1 MLRFLS
7 TGVELPNAVQRAL
20 EDERLVLFCGAGI
33 SVYTG
38 LPNFSDLTRQLFADC
53 AAPLEDDK
61 PEGIAFRDKKFDR
74 ALALLERASDRAT
87 VRRMLAKCLTI
98 PPPTQESEC
107 ALHRD
112 LLDLTALSNG
122 GHRLVT
128 TNFDDRFHLAAVA
141 AARSSPPSLKA
152 YDLTD
157 IWDAPRIATPR
168 KENWRSLTFLHGRI
182 TQSQDSSVESLV
194 LTSADFGR
202 AYLQDGWAARFVV
215 ELFREFTVLF
225 VGYSID
231 DPVMGYLVDAIALD
245 RGSGK
250 PFCQP
255 YVFAA
260 YDGGADSESVK
271 NKWQS
276 KNVEPILYPA
286 VNNHIALR
294 NTLAEWAKRHRL
306 GFDGRLAKAL
316 EITSSPHMPVGGKD
330 QEEIDNLV
338 WALSQ
343 GDGSVARA
351 FADND
356 PPPDISWLQPLLN
369 WSSAAAEQR
378 RTLRNNNR
386 SRENAQSQN
395 ADDHGAFLVD
405 GYWLG
410 DPLAPPVTRDPLGE
424 HIRHTPVF
432 EIERPEQPH
441 PVAYHLARWIARH
454 LDKPELAHIVAA
466 RNGRIGRLLC
476 ERIAETLGRRK
487 EPLPGDLDK
496 FWRIVVE
503 AHETDQHE
511 QDHFWKDEWIARE
524 LASGVLSYDTRA
536 HLLAPFKP
544 HVDIR
549 PSWQMLEMVIE
560 SQGKSAEA
568 SMPPESLASR
578 LKSLANLDITLLA
591 DKLDLHRRLAW
602 LRRAE
607 HTPILADLAADL
619 GECLVSILRYAEW
632 IEDDSPLRYHYVRL
646 KSLHDTH
653 EKHSGHNDWRILVE
667 LCRDSLGALTNSDPA
682 AAHVLIERW
691 GCYSREPWG
700 GLFVRLILHACTQS
714 SHSQEVA
721 IQLLLENVND
731 ALWDY
736 SFSAELLPF
745 LRSLAK
751 RVPQK
756 TVRALDRALRA
767 GPPANHW
774 SRQDKRSLQR
784 TIADERLMCLYEGGS
799 SLTRIAKR
807 RAQRLIDARRAAGHA
822 VPEDEAVSPVQVGF
836 VASPDATSLLTLAPE
851 QAATSI
857 AAMDDWNAG
866 KALKDFARKEP
877 IRALEVYEAIRGN
890 HHNAI
895 KDLLEWLISG
905 AGESKA
911 AEVFIAVGPL
921 FLRYLDPANG
931 IKHSFWGYCDWL
943 NAAATVLTVE
953 QEESSGF
960 WSIWDRVWLAAVKEQ
975 QNVSG
980 DDDHVTEALNSRGG
994 KLCQAFLD
1002 RLWKRSL
1009 PDDAGFPAELSARFE
1024 WFVSG
1029 NTDAHSYARC
1039 ILASRLIWLYR
1050 IDRGWCDQH
1059 ILRRMND
1066 FDAPDSDAAVL
1077 WQGFLWPGKVS
1088 ARLWPALKP
1097 VLLHALQSTDRIG
1110 TEYADRIVEF
1120 FAVNWLRPGAFG
1132 AEDME
1137 SLRAIFGRFEA
1148 AQLVQIASRF
1158 SDALRAHGDSAPALW
1173 REQIGPYI
1181 MDFWPLRR
1189 AAQSPTLNSEF
1200 SEMMLHT
1207 REAFPDAL
1215 RLLMIEKPVLG
1226 PAKDLSVL
1234 YPLTHEPD
1242 AEETAA
1248 FDYIQRFPSEILQL
1262 LDKLVD
1268 RNVTEH
1274 WHNDILKTALDQ
1286 IGNIRPDLITS
1297 DEMQRLR
1304 EFLRIG

>member
-1 MLRFLS
+1 MLRFWR

-38 LPNFSDLTRQLFADC
+38 LPDFPDLTLQLFADC
-53 AAPLEDDK
+53 AVPLEKDK
-61 PEGIAFRDKKFDR
+61 PEEVAFKENKFDR
-74 ALALLERASDRAT
+74 ALALLERASGRAT
-87 VRRMLAKCLTI
+87 VRGMLAKRLTI
-98 PPPTQESEC
+98 PPPAQESEC
-107 ALHRD
+107 TLHRD
-112 LLDLTALSNG
+112 LLDLAALSNG

-128 TNFDDRFHLAAVA
+128 TNFDDRFHRAAAA
-141 AARSSPPSLKA
+141 AARSWPALKA
-152 YDLTD
+152 YDLD
-157 IWDAPRIATPR
+157 SIWDAPCIATPR

-182 TQSQDSSVESLV
+182 TQPQDNSIESLV

-225 VGYSID
+225 IGYSID

-245 RGSGK
+245 RDSGK

-260 YDGGADSESVK
+260 YEGGADIESVK
-271 NKWQS
+271 SQWQS

-286 VNNHIALR
+286 ENNHIALR

-343 GDGSVARA
+343 ADGSVARA
-351 FADND
+351 FADHD

-378 RTLRNNNR
+378 RALCNTNR
-386 SRENAQSQN
+386 GNAQSQN
-395 ADDHGAFLVD
+395 ANDHGAFLID

-424 HIRHTPVF
+424 HIRHTPIF
-432 EIERPEQPH
+432 EIEKPQQPH
-441 PVAYHLARWIARH
+441 PVAYHMARWVVRH
-454 LDKPELAHIVAA
+454 LDKPELARIVAT

-476 ERIAETLGRRK
+476 ERITEALGRRK
-487 EPLPGDLDK
+487 EPLPGDLGK

-503 AHETDQHE
+503 AHEADRHE
-511 QDHFWKDEWIARE
+511 HDHFWRDEWIARE
-524 LASGVLSYDTRA
+524 LATGVLAYDVRA
-536 HLLAPFKP
+536 HLLVPFKP

-549 PSWQMLEMVIE
+549 PSWQMLEMAIE
-560 SQGKSAEA
+560 SQDKSAEA
-568 SMPPESLASR
+568 SMSPESHASS
-578 LKSLANLDITLLA
+578 LKSLADFDIALLA
-591 DKLDLHRRLAW
+591 DKLDLHRRLTW
-602 LRRAE
+602 LRKAE
-607 HTPILADLAADL
+607 HEPILANLAVDL
-619 GECLVSILRYAEW
+619 GECLANILRYAEW
-632 IEDDSPLRYHYVRL
+632 IEDASPLCYHYIRL
-646 KSLHDTH
+646 KSLHDAH
-653 EKHSGHNDWRILVE
+653 ERHSNDWRILVE
-667 LCRDSLGALTNSDPA
+667 LCRDSLDALTKRDA
-682 AAHVLIERW
+682 AAARALIERW
-691 GCYSREPWG
+691 GGYSREPWG
-700 GLFVRLILHACTQS
+700 ELFIRLILHACTQR
-714 SHSQEVA
+714 SQAPEVA

-731 ALWDY
+731 VLWSY
-736 SFSAELLPF
+736 SFSAELFPF
-745 LRSLAK
+745 LRSFAK

-756 TVRALDRALRA
+756 SLCALDRALRV

-774 SRQDKRSLQR
+774 SRQDKRLLLQ
-784 TIADERLMCLYEGGS
+784 TIADERLLCLYEGGS
-799 SLTRIAKR
+799 LLTRVAKR
-807 RAQRLIDARRAAGHA
+807 RAQRLIQARRAVGRA
-822 VPEDEAVSPVQVGF
+822 VPEDEAVPPVQVGF
-836 VASPDATSLLTLAPE
+836 VASPDAASLLTLTTE
-851 QAATSI
+851 QIAASI

-877 IRALEVYEAIRGN
+877 MRALEVYEEIRGN
-890 HHNAI
+890 HRNAV

-911 AEVFIAVGPL
+911 AEIFIAVGPL
-921 FLRYLDPANG
+921 FLRYLDPTNG

-943 NAAATVLTVE
+943 KAAASVLTIE

-960 WSIWDRVWLAAVKEQ
+960 WSIWDRVWLASVTEQ
-975 QNVSG
+975 QNEST

-1009 PDDAGFPAELSARFE
+1009 PDDVGFPAELSARFE
-1024 WFVSG
+1024 GFVSG
-1029 NTDAHSYARC
+1029 DTDIHRHARC

-1059 ILRRMND
+1059 ILRRMGD
-1066 FDAPDSDAAVL
+1066 FDTPDSDATVL
-1077 WQGFLWPGKVS
+1077 WEGFLWPAKVS
-1088 ARLWPALKP
+1088 ARLWPTLKP
-1097 VLLHALQSTDRIG
+1097 ILLHALQYTDRFG
-1110 TEYADRIVEF
+1110 TEHADRIVEF
-1120 FAVNWLRPGAFG
+1120 FAINWLRPGAFG
-1132 AEDME
+1132 AEDIE
-1137 SLRAIFGRFEA
+1137 ALRAIFGRFEA
-1148 AQLVQIASRF
+1148 AQLVRVASRF

-1181 MDFWPLRR
+1181 LDFWPLRR
-1189 AAQSPTLNSEF
+1189 AAQSPMLNSEF
-1200 SEMMLHT
+1200 SEMLIHT

-1215 RLLMIEKPVLG
+1215 RLLMTDKPVLG

-1234 YPLTHEPD
+1234 YPLTHEPE
-1242 AEETAA
+1242 AEEIAA
-1248 FDYIQRFPSEILQL
+1248 FDYIQRFPSELL
-1262 LDKLVD
+1262 RFLDKLVD
-1268 RNVTEH
+1268 RNVTER
-1274 WHNDILKTALDQ
+1274 WHNDMLKTALDR
-1286 IGNIRPDLITS
+1286 IGNIQPDLVTS

>member
-1 MLRFLS
+1 MLRFWS

-38 LPNFSDLTRQLFADC
+38 LPNFSELTHQLFADC
-53 AAPLEDDK
+53 AVPLEDEK

-74 ALALLERASDRAT
+74 ALALLERASGRAT
-87 VRRMLAKCLTI
+87 VRRMLSKRLTT
-98 PPPTQESEC
+98 PPLAQESEC
-107 ALHRD
+107 ALHRY

-128 TNFDDRFHLAAVA
+128 TNFDDRFHLAAA
-141 AARSSPPSLKA
+141 AARQLHPNLKA

-157 IWDAPRIATPR
+157 IWDAPRVATPR
-168 KENWRSLTFLHGRI
+168 KENWHSLTFLHGRI
-182 TQSQDSSVESLV
+182 TQPQDSSVENLI

-245 RGSGK
+245 RDSGK
-250 PFCQP
+250 PFFQP

-260 YDGGADSESVK
+260 YDVGADIEPVK
-271 NKWQS
+271 SQWQS

-286 VNNHIALR
+286 ENNHIALR
-294 NTLAEWAKRHRL
+294 YTLEEWAKRHRL

-343 GDGSVARA
+343 ADGSVARA

-356 PPPDISWLQPLLN
+356 PAPDISWLQPLLN
-369 WSSAAAEQR
+369 WSNAAAEQR
-378 RTLRNNNR
+378 RTLRNDTR
-386 SRENAQSQN
+386 SREKAQPQN
-395 ADDHGAFLVD
+395 SNEHGAFLVD

-410 DPLAPPVTRDPLGE
+410 DPLAPPVIRDPLGE
-424 HIRHTPVF
+424 HIRRTPVF

-441 PVAYHLARWIARH
+441 PVAYHLARWIVRH
-454 LDKPELAHIVAA
+454 LDKPELARIVAA

-476 ERIAETLGRRK
+476 ERITEALGRRK
-487 EPLPGDLDK
+487 EPPPGDLGK

-503 AHETDQHE
+503 AHEADHHERDQ
-511 QDHFWKDEWIARE
+511 FWRGEWLARE
-524 LASGVLSYDTRA
+524 LASGELAYDTRA
-536 HLLAPFKP
+536 HLLTPFKP

-560 SQGKSAEA
+560 SQGKSADA
-568 SMPPESLASR
+568 TMPK

-591 DKLDLHRRLAW
+591 NKLDLHRRLAW
-602 LRRAE
+602 LRKAE
-607 HTPILADLAADL
+607 HKPILTELAVDL
-619 GECLVSILRYAEW
+619 GECLANILRYAEW
-632 IEDDSPLRYHYVRL
+632 IEDASPLRYHYIRL
-646 KSLHDTH
+646 KSLHDAH
-653 EKHSGHNDWRILVE
+653 ERHSNDWRILVE
-667 LCRDSLGALTNSDPA
+667 LCRDSLDALTKRDA
-682 AAHVLIERW
+682 AAASALIERW
-691 GCYSREPWG
+691 GGYSRQPWG
-700 GLFVRLILHACTQS
+700 ELFIRLILHACTQ
-714 SHSQEVA
+714 HSQTPEVA
-721 IQLLLENVND
+721 IQLLLGNVND
-731 ALWDY
+731 ALWNY
-736 SFSAELLPF
+736 SFSAELFPF

-756 TVRALDRALRA
+756 TVRALDRALRV
-767 GPPANHW
+767 GPLTDHW
-774 SRQDKRSLQR
+774 SRRDKRSLQR

-799 SLTRIAKR
+799 LLTRIAKQ
-807 RAQRLIDARRAAGHA
+807 RAQRLTDARQTAGHA
-822 VPEDEAVSPVQVGF
+822 VPEDEAVSRAHAVF
-836 VASPDATSLLTLAPE
+836 VASPDATLLLTLAPE

-857 AAMDDWNAG
+857 AAMNDWNAG
-866 KALKDFARKEP
+866 KTLKDFARKEP

-890 HHNAI
+890 HNNAVN
-895 KDLLEWLISG
+895 DLLEWLISG
-905 AGESKA
+905 AGELKV
-911 AEVFIAVGPL
+911 AEVFIDVGPR
-921 FLRYLDPANG
+921 FLRYLDPTNG

-943 NAAATVLTVE
+943 NTAATVLTVE

-960 WSIWDRVWLAAVKEQ
+960 WSIWDRVWLASVTGQ
-975 QNVSG
+975 QNESG

-1009 PDDAGFPAELSARFE
+1009 PDDTGFPAELSERLE

-1029 NTDAHSYARC
+1029 DTEAQLNARC

-1059 ILRRMND
+1059 ILRRMGN
-1066 FDAPDSDAAVL
+1066 FGGPDCDAAVL

-1097 VLLHALQSTDRIG
+1097 ALLRALQYTARID

-1132 AEDME
+1132 AEDKE
-1137 SLRAIFGRFEA
+1137 SLRTIFGRFEA
-1148 AQLVQIASRF
+1148 AQLVQIASSF
-1158 SDALRAHGDSAPALW
+1158 SDALRAHGNSAPALW

-1181 MDFWPLRR
+1181 MDFWPLRL
-1189 AAQSPTLNSEF
+1189 AAQSPMLNSEF
-1200 SEMMLHT
+1200 SEMMFHT

-1215 RLLMIEKPVLG
+1215 HLLMTEKQVLG
-1226 PAKDLSVL
+1226 PAKDLSAL
-1234 YPLTHEPD
+1234 YRLTHELD
-1242 AEETAA
+1242 AGETAT
-1248 FDYIQRFPSEILQL
+1248 FYYMRFPLEMLQL

-1268 RNVTEH
+1268 RNVTES
-1274 WHNDILKTALDQ
+1274 WHNRMLKNILDQ
-1286 IGNIRPDLITS
+1286 IEYIRPDLATS